1 MNYNIWHSI
10 VTRPLLPRTLEGWI
24 WKDVINWAELCI
36 IALNGLFTIWL
47 CFVIETL
54 KIANIVASL
63 KSFGT
68 WKWLT
73 RPKL

>member
-1 MNYNIWHSI
+1 
-10 VTRPLLPRTLEGWI
+10 
-24 WKDVINWAELCI
+24 
-36 IALNGLFTIWL
+36 
-47 CFVIETL
+47 VIETL